1 MHEHWFFTKTWSKQ
15 QPSRDTEK
23 LATGHDKSQ
32 LQVTPPPPP
41 PPPPTFPC
49 LTLSTIHGFLGR
61 LDDDDDEEEE
71 RWIQIWQ
78 PQKR

>member
-41 PPPPTFPC
+41 PPPTFPC

-61 LDDDDDEEEE
+61 LDDDDDEEKE